1 MDFKEQI
8 LNTVKAS
15 AKKVSELVSALAKYL
30 NVKAEEKNIQMQQ
43 QQAYQKVSW
52 INTDIVNCLMCV
64 FQSTPLPTGLQ
75 TVLSLTPLYQN
86 QINGNIYDFGYSWNK
101 DTVHVFAQIQIN
113 SIKDNLNQ
121 TLHCN
126 GCSYTIRQMID
137 KVSYFEVIIQTT
149 I

>member
-1 MDFKEQI
+1 MDLKEQFI
-8 LNTVKAS
+8 SMLKTGT
-15 AKKVSELVSALAKYL
+15 KKLVELVSALTKYL
-30 NVKAEEKNIQMQQ
+30 NVKAAEKTIQMQQ
-43 QQAYQKVSW
+43 QQAQQRIAW
-52 INTDIVNCLMCV
+52 TNTDIVNCLMCV
-64 FQSTPLPTGLQ
+64 FQNTPLPVGLQ
-75 TVLSLTPLYQN
+75 TILSLTPLYQN
-86 QINGNIYDFGYSWNK
+86 QVNGNSYDFGYSWNK
-101 DTVHVFAQIQIN
+101 NTVHVFAQIQIN